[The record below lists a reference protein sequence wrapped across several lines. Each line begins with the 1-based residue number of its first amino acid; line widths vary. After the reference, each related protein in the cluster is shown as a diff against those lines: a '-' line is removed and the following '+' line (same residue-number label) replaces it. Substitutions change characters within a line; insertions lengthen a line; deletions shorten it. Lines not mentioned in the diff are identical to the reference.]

1 MMIKEALN
9 KMWTVV
15 YMTNTKEDA
24 EYIEKILVKEGF
36 LVKIKPISK
45 NNENGTC
52 EVLVPRSEVEEA
64 HTILLHQAL

>member
-1 MMIKEALN
+1 MIKEALN